1 MKSTKYFDDFNVIQE
16 GDNYSFVHVKI
27 AEENFYNILF
37 NYFFSEDKMLGYIEN
52 KESVNF
58 LPTKKNYVKLYKN
71 LKKFIDSENL
81 DFEEERFYEE
91 LKKYIL
97 IDNEDKESLLKFRKD
112 KFGKIGEYIFS
123 IILIK
128 YFNMTSIIPKLT
140 MVTDPN
146 MSVFGID
153 ALFYNKDDKFLLF
166 GESKFYNDLD
176 DGINALKK
184 SLHSY
189 EKQIEDEYLLV
200 LSNTDNYNM
209 PIIREN
215 YISSI
220 EECYTFKEFIQ
231 KEKIKNIGIPL
242 FVLHGGKVDIDKI
255 LNSLNKIDKKVF
267 FDLNTIYYCISLPI
281 INKET
286 FKIKFLEFIYERV
299 KKYEEYK

>member
-153 ALFYNKDDKFLLF
+153 VLFYNKDDKFLLF

>member
-220 EECYTFKEFIQ
+220 EECYTFKEFIE

>member
-281 INKET
+281 TNKET